1 MSKNYIF
8 AVGEK
13 VIIKETI
20 KMEYTKAKTEY
31 HEGIIAK
38 IDTEYYYVVFEEN
51 YFEEEIKIDKN
62 TYETEEGSSLYNIYY
77 LEENKKDVETEKKTS
92 EHLNNKSITLKSEFH
107 LLKIKEYE
115 EKVKDLEKRVAQGEK
130 KKALLKITK
139 NSLEREKALYNYCLE
154 EENKE
159 KVTEVNKK
167 ENIKKS
173 STTVRK
179 NNNRDTKY
187 TEKEMS
193 QHLTNNEEMYYTN
206 KLNATYYVT
215 RGGKQISFG
224 YDCGCRTNDH
234 RTIFSCFD
242 DIEYND
248 FNTLM
253 KSTGLLMCIPETG
266 DCWCLK
272 GQRLSKE
279 QKNFIE
285 SYGLNLIRE

>member
-1 MSKNYIF
+1 M
-8 AVGEK
+8 
-13 VIIKETI
+13 
-20 KMEYTKAKTEY
+20 
-31 HEGIIAK
+31 
-38 IDTEYYYVVFEEN
+38 
-51 YFEEEIKIDKN
+51 
-62 TYETEEGSSLYNIYY
+62 
-77 LEENKKDVETEKKTS
+77 
-92 EHLNNKSITLKSEFH
+92 LKSEFH
-107 LLKIKEYE
+107 LSKIKEYE
-115 EKVKDLEKRVAQGEK
+115 EKVKDLEKRVVQGEK

-173 STTVRK
+173 NTTVRK

-187 TEKEMS
+187 TEKEVL
-193 QHLTNNEEMYYTN
+193 QHLTNNKEMHYTN
-206 KLNATYYVT
+206 KLNATYYVS
-215 RGGKQISFG
+215 REGKQISFG
-224 YDCGCRTNDH
+224 YEYGCRTNDH
-234 RTIFSCFD
+234 RIIFSCFE
-242 DIEYND
+242 DIEHND
-248 FNTLM
+248 FNILM
-253 KSTGLLMCIPETG
+253 KSTGLLMCIPETY

>member
-1 MSKNYIF
+1 M
-8 AVGEK
+8 
-13 VIIKETI
+13 
-20 KMEYTKAKTEY
+20 
-31 HEGIIAK
+31 
-38 IDTEYYYVVFEEN
+38 
-51 YFEEEIKIDKN
+51 
-62 TYETEEGSSLYNIYY
+62 
-77 LEENKKDVETEKKTS
+77 
-92 EHLNNKSITLKSEFH
+92 LKSEFH
-107 LLKIKEYE
+107 LSKIKEYKEKIE
-115 EKVKDLEKRVAQGEK
+115 ELEKRIAQGEK

-139 NSLEREKALYNYCLE
+139 NGLEREKALYNYCLE

-159 KVTEVNKK
+159 KVAEVNKK
-167 ENIKKS
+167 ENEKKS
-173 STTVRK
+173 NTTVRK

-187 TEKEMS
+187 IEKEVL
-193 QHLTNNEEMYYTN
+193 QHLINNEEMYYTN

-224 YDCGCRTNDH
+224 EEHGSRTNDH
-234 RTIFSCFD
+234 RIIFSCFE

-253 KSTGLLMCIPETG
+253 KSTGLLMCIPETD

-285 SYGLNLIRE
+285 SYDLNLIRE

>member
-1 MSKNYIF
+1 M
-8 AVGEK
+8 
-13 VIIKETI
+13 
-20 KMEYTKAKTEY
+20 
-31 HEGIIAK
+31 
-38 IDTEYYYVVFEEN
+38 
-51 YFEEEIKIDKN
+51 
-62 TYETEEGSSLYNIYY
+62 
-77 LEENKKDVETEKKTS
+77 
-92 EHLNNKSITLKSEFH
+92 LKSEFH
-107 LLKIKEYE
+107 LSKIKEYE
-115 EKVKDLEKRVAQGEK
+115 EKIEELEKRIAQGEK

-154 EENKE
+154 EESE
-159 KVTEVNKK
+159 GKVAEVNKK
-167 ENIKKS
+167 ENEKKNN
-173 STTVRK
+173 TTVRK

-187 TEKEMS
+187 TEKEVL

-206 KLNATYYVT
+206 KLNATYYVS
-215 RGGKQISFG
+215 REGKQISFG
-224 YDCGCRTNDH
+224 EECERRTNDH

-266 DCWCLK
+266 NCWCLK

>member
-1 MSKNYIF
+1 MI
-8 AVGEK
+8 
-13 VIIKETI
+13 
-20 KMEYTKAKTEY
+20 
-31 HEGIIAK
+31 
-38 IDTEYYYVVFEEN
+38 
-51 YFEEEIKIDKN
+51 
-62 TYETEEGSSLYNIYY
+62 
-77 LEENKKDVETEKKTS
+77 
-92 EHLNNKSITLKSEFH
+92 LKSEFH
-107 LLKIKEYE
+107 LLKVKEYE

-167 ENIKKS
+167 ENEKKS
-173 STTVRK
+173 NTTVRK
-179 NNNRDTKY
+179 NKNRDTKY
-187 TEKEMS
+187 TEKEVL
-193 QHLTNNEEMYYTN
+193 QHLINNEEMYYTN

-224 YDCGCRTNDH
+224 EEHGSRTNDH
-234 RTIFSCFD
+234 RIIFSCFE

-253 KSTGLLMCIPETG
+253 KSTGLLMCIPETD

>member
-1 MSKNYIF
+1 MI
-8 AVGEK
+8 
-13 VIIKETI
+13 
-20 KMEYTKAKTEY
+20 
-31 HEGIIAK
+31 
-38 IDTEYYYVVFEEN
+38 
-51 YFEEEIKIDKN
+51 
-62 TYETEEGSSLYNIYY
+62 
-77 LEENKKDVETEKKTS
+77 
-92 EHLNNKSITLKSEFH
+92 LKSEFH
-107 LLKIKEYE
+107 LLKVKEYE
-115 EKVKDLEKRVAQGEK
+115 EKVKDLEKKIAQGEK

-154 EENKE
+154 EESE
-159 KVTEVNKK
+159 GKVTEVNKK
-167 ENIKKS
+167 ENEKKS
-173 STTVRK
+173 NTTVRK

-187 TEKEMS
+187 TKKEVL

-206 KLNATYYVT
+206 KLNATYYVS
-215 RGGKQISFG
+215 REGKQISFG
-224 YDCGCRTNDH
+224 EECGCRTNDH